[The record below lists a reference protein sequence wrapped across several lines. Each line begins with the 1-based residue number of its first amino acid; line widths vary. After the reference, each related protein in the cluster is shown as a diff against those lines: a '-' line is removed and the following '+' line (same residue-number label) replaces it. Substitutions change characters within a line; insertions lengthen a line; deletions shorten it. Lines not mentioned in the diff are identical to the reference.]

1 MARSSG
7 PLHIDYQVVLLAV
20 ERAGHLG
27 CHLAGHFGGPALAVG
42 GPLSGR
48 AIQRARQ
55 VVR

>member
-7 PLHIDYQVVLLAV
+7 PLHCDYQVVLLAV